1 LSKAFSLSGTETIP
15 FFVLVGISSF
25 FIIPPSLSSMA

>member
-1 LSKAFSLSGTETIP
+1 LSKAFSLSGIEIMP

-25 FIIPPSLSSMA
+25 FVIPPSL